1 MSSYLRLT
9 FTGVDFRVDFSK
21 NPRIHLK
28 CLDHKTISSKFQELL
43 YTLEK
48 NMNYDY

>member
-9 FTGVDFRVDFSK
+9 ITGVDFKVDFSK
-21 NPRIHLK
+21 SLSMHLK

-48 NMNYDY
+48 KYEL